1 MWMGSPEG
9 SRTSWVTSK
18 PTATWWWELSVHG
31 ILWYGYDMLWYGII
45 YISVLYGIGIIL
57 LSIYNIC
64 SWVMLDRFGK
74 SPRGSPPFVAASN
87 IWAPHIWPVLPA
99 SWNYGI
105 VPKKNHPG
113 LWKMMLLPGNRSS
126 WGQSCTII
134 KQENINQFGGTTL
147 NLLVHNPFV

>member
-18 PTATWWWELSVHG
+18 PTATWWWELSAYG

-105 VPKKNHPG
+105 VPKKKPSRA
-113 LWKMMLLPGNRSS
+113 LEDDAATWKSEFLGSVMYNNKTG
-126 WGQSCTII
+126 
-134 KQENINQFGGTTL
+134 KHHQFGGTTL